1 MFVIVTFDIVQAP
14 TRREMGRRIYRVAKV
29 MKAFGH
35 RVQKS
40 VFECHL
46 DNPQIETLKMRIMM
60 EINIELGDN
69 VRFYKVCNSCFEK
82 IEVLGMEGV
91 TEDQEV
97 YIF

>member
-1 MFVIVTFDIVQAP
+1 
-14 TRREMGRRIYRVAKV
+14 
-29 MKAFGH
+29 
-35 RVQKS
+35 
-40 VFECHL
+40 
-46 DNPQIETLKMRIMM
+46 MM